1 MVGEEI
7 GEVAGETAPG
17 EVDDEIKHLSVFF
30 RYFIA
35 ILTFLHALHN
45 YRFSF
50 IPFLTHTPA
59 GWRRVYPS

>member
-7 GEVAGETAPG
+7 GEAAGETVPG
-17 EVDDEIKHLSVFF
+17 EVDDEIKGTSIYSFSIFHC
-30 RYFIA
+30 Y
-35 ILTFLHALHN
+35 TFLHALHN

-59 GWRRVYPS
+59 GWRQFYPI